1 MIRRARPVAIYAT
14 LAAAAASGACAS
26 AAPREM
32 AGERRQTASNST
44 TTPQQ
49 QPPVSSTVTAPTRT
63 ASTVS
68 VTLEDYNV
76 TVAPTTTVRGSVSLR
91 ALNHDRAPH
100 DLALYATQRPLD
112 DLPTTGVRVD
122 EQSTDLRFLGRIPT
136 LSTHET
142 GEVTVDIAPGTY
154 ALVCTVP
161 HHYVRDR
168 MATTLVVT

>member
-1 MIRRARPVAIYAT
+1 MIGRARRVAIYAT

-26 AAPREM
+26 DAPRE
-32 AGERRQTASNST
+32 AAAERRQTASSS

-49 QPPVSSTVTAPTRT
+49 QPPVSTTVTAPTRT

-68 VTLEDYNV
+68 VTLTDYNV

-122 EQSTDLRFLGRIPT
+122 EQSTDLRLLARIPT
-136 LSTHET
+136 LSTHQT
-142 GEVTVDIAPGTY
+142 GEVTVNIAPGTY